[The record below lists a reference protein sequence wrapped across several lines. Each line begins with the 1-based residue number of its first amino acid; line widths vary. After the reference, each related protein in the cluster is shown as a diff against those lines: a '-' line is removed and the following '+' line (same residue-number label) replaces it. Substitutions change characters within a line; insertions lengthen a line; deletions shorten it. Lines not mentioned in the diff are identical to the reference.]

1 MSPYREHK
9 GHATEAYVYC
19 FAVVVRQYNNI
30 VEVSYKECA
39 VNEMPELPTLSLKE
53 SHKIINSVLATHS
66 FILYS

>member
-19 FAVVVRQYNNI
+19 FAVVVWQYNNI

-39 VNEMPELPTLSLKE
+39 ANEMPELPTTLFERITQDYQFCIGYTLVY
-53 SHKIINSVLATHS
+53 II
-66 FILYS
+66 